1 MFRNGL
7 KVFLALLQLMRTQ
20 KTYVVFMFPVS
31 IKYKI
36 CQVITFKIKKKKI
49 YIYRAGELELL
60 ILNIS
65 KKGLLM
71 RLRIATMGDTLLT
84 QETSSKAK

>member
-7 KVFLALLQLMRTQ
+7 KLCVGLLQLRRTQ

-36 CQVITFKIKKKKI
+36 CQVITFKIREKI
-49 YIYRAGELELL
+49 YIYRAGELEML

-65 KKGLLM
+65 KKG
-71 RLRIATMGDTLLT
+71 IDEIEDSHHG
-84 QETSSKAK
+84 